1 MRTHLR
7 KVGNSRGVIIP
18 AALLDACGLGEEVD
32 LRVEGK
38 TLVIEALQAPR
49 KGWFDGYQAETDS
62 DVFEPLPI
70 DEDSEEWEW

>member
-1 MRTHLR
+1 
-7 KVGNSRGVIIP
+7 
-18 AALLDACGLGEEVD
+18 
-32 LRVEGK
+32 
-38 TLVIEALQAPR
+38 VIEALQAPR